1 MPSSAPRTV
10 SDVIIKPSTEN
21 LNGVADLIAQ
31 GGIIAFR
38 TDTFYGLGAD
48 PFNQVAIEKIKTLK
62 GREEGK
68 PILVLIS
75 DLEQLDRL
83 IPKRS
88 ASFDLLAR
96 KFWPGA
102 ITLIGSAHDA
112 LSPELTAGTKTVGVR
127 LPDDARVRTLVRS
140 CGGALT
146 ATSANPSDQSP
157 AMTAADAENY
167 FGDRIDAILDGGTAK
182 TDQPSTVVNAIGDD
196 VKLIREG
203 MVAWKQIQDALN
215 QS

>member
-1 MPSSAPRTV
+1 MILKDSP
-10 SDVIIKPSTEN
+10 
-21 LNGVADLIAQ
+21 ADLDQAAQIVRQ

-48 PFNQVAIEKIKTLK
+48 PFNYGAIEKIKMLK

-68 PILVLIS
+68 PVLVLIS
-75 DLEQLDRL
+75 DLDQLDRL

-112 LSPELTAGTKTVGVR
+112 LSSELTAGTKTVGVR
-127 LPDDARVRTLVRS
+127 LPHDAQVRTLVRS

-146 ATSANPSDQSP
+146 ATSANPSGQSP
-157 AMTAADAENY
+157 AITAAEAESY
-167 FGDRIDAILDGGTAK
+167 FGDRMDAIIDGGLTETK
-182 TDQPSTVVNAIGDD
+182 LPSTVIDVTADD
-196 VKLIREG
+196 VRLVREG
-203 MVAWKQIQDALN
+203 VVAWKQIQDALS